1 MKTALI
7 TGITGQDGSYM
18 AELLISKGYKVH
30 GIIRRTSTFNTQR
43 IDHLYHDIHDN
54 NTPMQLHY
62 GDMTDSGAIS
72 DVVHR
77 IQPDEIYNFAA
88 QSHVRVSFDLPEYT
102 GDVTGL
108 AVVRMLDA
116 INRMD
121 KPVKFFQAST
131 SELYGGAV
139 PPQNEKTPF
148 IPRSPYASAKL
159 FGYWTTVN
167 YREAYNIHATNGI
180 TFNHESPRR
189 GETFVTRKI
198 TRSIARILS
207 GKDSALYLGYLDSY
221 RDWGYAPEYMSIIYD
236 IMQLEKPVDVVIG
249 TGVSH
254 TVREFLNEAF
264 DYCGVKIE
272 WVGLGIATKGVI
284 TEFDKKWNNILQKGQ
299 EVVKIDPRYYRPT
312 EVEHLQADITYMKE
326 LTGREPKV
334 KFHELIKIMMDSD
347 LLKHG
352 IAPPG
357 QGIEI
362 HKSLNFDWSANIH
375 IADLN

>member
-18 AELLISKGYKVH
+18 AELLLSKGYMVH
-30 GIIRRTSTFNTQR
+30 GIIRRASTFNTQR
-43 IDHLYHDIHDN
+43 IDHIYADRHKNPPLH
-54 NTPMQLHY
+54 LHY

-72 DVVHR
+72 DVVHKT
-77 IQPDEIYNFAA
+77 QPDEIYNLAA

-108 AVVRMLDA
+108 AVVRILDA
-116 INRMD
+116 VRRLD

-131 SELYGGAV
+131 SELYGGAL
-139 PPQNEKTPF
+139 PPQSESTPF

-198 TRSIARILS
+198 TRSISRILS
-207 GKDSALYLGYLDSY
+207 GLESTIYLGYLDSY
-221 RDWGYAPEYMSIIYD
+221 RDWGYAPEYMSFIYD
-236 IMQLEKPVDVVIG
+236 IMQLDSPTDVVIG

-254 TVREFLNEAF
+254 TVREFINEAF
-264 DYCGVKIE
+264 AYCGVSLE
-272 WVGLGIATKGVI
+272 WSGEGLSTKAVVDNYDARW
-284 TEFDKKWNNILQKGQ
+284 TKLRKGF

-312 EVEHLQADITYMKE
+312 EVEHLRADISKMVE

-334 KFHELIKIMMDSD
+334 KFLELIKIMMDSD
-347 LLKHG
+347 LSKHG
-352 IAPPG
+352 LVPPG
-357 QGIEI
+357 EGVAI
-362 HKSLNFDWSANIH
+362 HNSLKFDWSSNI
-375 IADLN
+375 IISDLN

>member
-30 GIIRRTSTFNTQR
+30 GIIRRASTFNTQR
-43 IDHLYHDIHDN
+43 IDHLYNDIHDSN
-54 NTPMQLHY
+54 PKMTLHY

-72 DVVHR
+72 DVIHK

-102 GDVTGL
+102 GDVTGI

-116 INRMD
+116 IKRVD

-139 PPQNEKTPF
+139 PPQNENTAF

-159 FGYWTTVN
+159 FGYWSTVN

-198 TRSIARILS
+198 TRSISRILS
-207 GKDSALYLGYLDSY
+207 GLDSTIYLGYLDSY

-249 TGVSH
+249 TGVSY
-254 TVREFLNEAF
+254 TVRNFLNEAF
-264 DYCGVKIE
+264 DYCGVKLSWKGSGDSE
-272 WVGLGIATKGVI
+272 KGII
-284 TEFDKKWNNILQKGQ
+284 DSFDQRWSNVLKKGQ

-312 EVEHLQADITYMKE
+312 EVEHLHADITYMKK

-347 LLKHG
+347 MLKHG
-352 IAPPG
+352 LNPPG
-357 QGIEI
+357 EGFAI
-362 HKSLNFDWSANIH
+362 HQALDFGWSANLQISGL
-375 IADLN
+375 D

>member
-18 AELLISKGYKVH
+18 AELLLSKGYMVH
-30 GIIRRTSTFNTQR
+30 GIIRRASTFNTQR
-43 IDHLYHDIHDN
+43 IDHIYADRHKNPSLH
-54 NTPMQLHY
+54 LHY

-77 IQPDEIYNFAA
+77 TQPDEIYNLAA

-116 INRMD
+116 VRRLD

-139 PPQNEKTPF
+139 PPQSETTPF

-167 YREAYNIHATNGI
+167 YREAYNIHASNGI

-198 TRSIARILS
+198 TRSISRIL
-207 GKDSALYLGYLDSY
+207 GGLDKTIYLGYLDSY

-236 IMQLEKPVDVVIG
+236 IMQLESPQDVAIG
-249 TGVSH
+249 TGVSY
-254 TVREFLNEAF
+254 TVRDFINAAF
-264 DYCGVKIE
+264 SYCGVELE
-272 WVGLGIATKGVI
+272 WVGDGLDTMAVVDSYDSRWTNLHKGMA
-284 TEFDKKWNNILQKGQ
+284 
-299 EVVKIDPRYYRPT
+299 VVKIDSRYYRPT
-312 EVEHLQADITYMKE
+312 EVEHLRADITKMKE
-326 LTGREPKV
+326 LIGREPRV
-334 KFHELIKIMMDSD
+334 KFHDLVKIMMDSD
-347 LLKHG
+347 LSKNGITSPGEG
-352 IAPPG
+352 IA
-357 QGIEI
+357 I
-362 HKSLNFDWSANIH
+362 HNNLNFGWSSNI
-375 IADLN
+375 IMSDLD